1 MIRNSFLSK
10 FISAC
15 FLIFLFGIN
24 INIAFC
30 VEDTPTT
37 NVVGE
42 TFIVSN
48 IEYEIT
54 KAVETQELGT
64 VRAVC
69 FHENSV
75 TLPRTLTS
83 EVYGADYGYFVT
95 SISPVFDSITVEHL
109 HLDGFKEDSKNTAIS
124 SLDVQNM
131 SKLKT
136 VYVDRVGYVD
146 AAKDKF
152 PGVDVYKK
160 PGVPTTESI
169 KNLTCALEENNTIK
183 LTWDK
188 LDNADNYVITRTD
201 KSSGEVIEVITR
213 DCEYI
218 DSGVEA
224 GKTYDYAVAAFLGSG
239 EKNDTFTV
247 QVGSS
252 ETKELS
258 IPNQES
264 SDVNTNLGSSNAI
277 ISKPNHVTNN
287 NNSLDSTKNEGGNL
301 QDNNNLESNET
312 DKNYSSNNT
321 NTSKLNV
328 YKTGEDDNHMVLF
341 FCVMYFMGFTF
352 FYVQSNIKEIKI
364 III

>member
-1 MIRNSFLSK
+1 MRRDSFLSK

-37 NVVGE
+37 NVVGG
-42 TFIVSN
+42 TFTVSN
-48 IEYEIT
+48 IEYKIIEIDDT
-54 KAVETQELGT
+54 NDKRGSVSAVRFYDDSVILNRQVTSFVSGT
-64 VRAVC
+64 
-69 FHENSV
+69 
-75 TLPRTLTS
+75 T
-83 EVYGADYGYFVT
+83 YGYFVT
-95 SISPVFDSITVEHL
+95 SISPVSDSITVEHL
-109 HLDGFKEDSKNTAIS
+109 YLEGFKEGNGNTAIS

-136 VYVDRVGYVD
+136 VYVDKMGYIA

-201 KSSGEVIEVITR
+201 KSSGDVIETITKN
-213 DCEYI
+213 CEYI

-224 GKTYDYAVAAFLGSG
+224 GKTYDYAVTAFLGSG

-287 NNSLDSTKNEGGNL
+287 NNSLESTRNEDGNL

-312 DKNYSSNNT
+312 DKNYSSDNKNT
-321 NTSKLNV
+321 NKLNV
-328 YKTGEDDNHMVLF
+328 YKTGDARNHMVLF
-341 FCVMYFMGFTF
+341 FCVMYFIGFF
-352 FYVQSNIKEIKI
+352 AFLCVIEYKRN
-364 III
+364 

>member
-30 VEDTPTT
+30 VEYTSTT
-37 NVVGE
+37 NEEGG
-42 TFIVSN
+42 TFIVSG
-48 IEYEIT
+48 IEYKITRAVVGDDLGSVCAVKFNSESIVLTRRLNIDSAGAEFKYLVTEIDFSNNNSAE
-54 KAVETQELGT
+54 KVFVCLENFSKNDVESLELGNIANIKAIY
-64 VRAVC
+64 V
-69 FHENSV
+69 
-75 TLPRTLTS
+75 
-83 EVYGADYGYFVT
+83 
-95 SISPVFDSITVEHL
+95 
-109 HLDGFKEDSKNTAIS
+109 KESNLVSNLNERFLNA
-124 SLDVQNM
+124 
-131 SKLKT
+131 
-136 VYVDRVGYVD
+136 
-146 AAKDKF
+146 
-152 PGVDVYKK
+152 DVYMFMEA
-160 PGVPTTESI
+160 VDTSVDI
-169 KNLTCALEENNTIK
+169 NLTCALEENNTIK

-201 KSSGEVIEVITR
+201 RFSGEVIETITKN
-213 DCEYI
+213 CEYI

-224 GKTYDYAVAAFLGSG
+224 GKTYDYAVTAFLGSG

-287 NNSLDSTKNEGGNL
+287 NNSLDSTNNESNNL

-312 DKNYSSNNT
+312 DKNYSSDNKNT
-321 NTSKLNV
+321 NKLNV
-328 YKTGEDDNHMVLF
+328 YKTGDARNHMVLF
-341 FCVMYFMGFTF
+341 FCVMYFIGFF
-352 FYVQSNIKEIKI
+352 AFLCVIEYKRN
-364 III
+364 

>member
-1 MIRNSFLSK
+1 MRRNSFLSK

-15 FLIFLFGIN
+15 FLIGIN

-69 FHENSV
+69 FHEYSV

-95 SISPVFDSITVEHL
+95 SISPVSDSITVEHL

-136 VYVDRVGYVD
+136 VYVDKVSYVD
-146 AAKDKF
+146 AAKVKF

-201 KSSGEVIEVITR
+201 KSSGEVIETITG

-218 DSGVEA
+218 DSGVEV
-224 GKTYDYAVAAFLGSG
+224 GKTYDYAVTAFLGSG

-287 NNSLDSTKNEGGNL
+287 NNSLDSTKNESSNL

-312 DKNYSSNNT
+312 DKNYFSNNT

-328 YKTGEDDNHMVLF
+328 YKTGDARNHMVLF
-341 FCVMYFMGFTF
+341 FCVMYFIGFF
-352 FYVQSNIKEIKI
+352 AFLCVIEYKRN
-364 III
+364 